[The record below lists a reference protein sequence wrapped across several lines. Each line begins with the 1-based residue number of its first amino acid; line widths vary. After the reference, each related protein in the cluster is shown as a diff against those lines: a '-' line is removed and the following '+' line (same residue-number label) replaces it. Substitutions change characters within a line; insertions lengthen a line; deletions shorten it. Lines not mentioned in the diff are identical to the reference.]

1 MKIDEKHISGWVE
14 HKAEGR
20 AAFNRY
26 EASVEEE
33 LEKEGLS
40 PEEIESYLDTL
51 EAAASKKQKTAKDPT
66 SMTDEE
72 AAAFTAGNIKQ
83 QQMAV
88 LHDIRPYF
96 LYGKKGALRANILQD
111 VALKS
116 RLITVTTEAK
126 ESPKEAKAA
135 IDKFKAQAEG
145 QTQKDN
151 AEKLANKLA
160 EVIERKVKRIHK
172 PIMGQNKKTIGDFLG
187 KPNLKDLKTRE
198 EIYDYWEEVAQY
210 YDEVI
215 EKGKAFSK
223 LLYKDTYDD
232 ILEGKVDEAH
242 QKFNGALSSLKPYVV
257 EIEAVPYQLDSQEER
272 VWMLMAG
279 FLKLAGVTQ
288 SIEPKGRKDEKPEE
302 EDLREAGKA
311 KEGEK
316 ASEFRADLQ
325 PIAGG
330 EAGKD
335 TPEEEHERE
344 ERAFE
349 EGISEAETQ
358 DWKDVLSDSKGG
370 SAEGWGAE
378 EWASSGGSVD
388 IEAAR
393 QESAKDHKL
402 QFIQLGSGRANLVEV
417 DPLFYYYFKTSS
429 GLDNIPITNKE
440 AEDMAED
447 IRDMG
452 WAINLNDNLRTGL
465 DNYIANLEKEISSAQ
480 GDSFMVP
487 LTPFFETGKTKQ
499 DKKENDADLPEWV
512 DSKYKQVTE
521 ATATFL
527 ESVAKLIEVKRTQ
540 FGTAGRGGR
549 ARVQTKLDFLS
560 NRIASGLFAAT
571 PSEAAKG
578 TKREWS
584 NELETALNELI
595 NAIIDYYVEPLESGK
610 FPGEKPRWMS
620 QEGSAKYSTKVISLY
635 SEDDSSELEERW
647 LKYGAAAVTA
657 SDINSLK
664 EFIERIAVKSS
675 IEYDTSLIE
684 QAEDAVD
691 AMTAMFGPKT
701 RKLNEHW
708 VGAALHRVANGLK
721 MDINELEFEGE
732 TLKAHYKEKKNKRRW
747 PMNRF
752 GEWLETHQDEL
763 EHPKALKTA
772 VDKFLTMLDKI
783 NKSSEIQEGLLE
795 AHDMIRKMT
804 DKETY
809 YGRASLSN
817 ADELDKVITKIQIT
831 HGVDIA
837 VTELTDIVEKID
849 SMKAIAREHGITEDV
864 VYMAKAMC
872 R

>member
-1 MKIDEKHISGWVE
+1 MKIDERHISGWIE
-14 HKAEGR
+14 HKAEGI

-26 EASVEEE
+26 EASIEEE
-33 LEKEGLS
+33 LEKDGLS
-40 PEEIESYLDTL
+40 PAEIEDYLDTV
-51 EAAASKKQKTAKDPT
+51 EAAAAKKQKKTKDPT

-72 AAAFTAGNIKQ
+72 VAAFTAGNIKQ

-111 VALKS
+111 VALKP

-198 EIYDYWEEVAQY
+198 EIYDYWEEVAQH

-215 EKGKAFSK
+215 EKARVFNK
-223 LLYKDTYDD
+223 LLYNNSM
-232 ILEGKVDEAH
+232 KVVDKAH
-242 QKFNGALSSLKPYVV
+242 HQFNAALGSLKPYVV
-257 EIEAVPYQLDSQEER
+257 EIEAVPYQLDTQEER
-272 VWMLMAG
+272 VWMLLAG

-288 SIEPKGRKDEKPEE
+288 SIEPKGRKDKKPEE

-311 KEGEK
+311 KEGET

-325 PIAGG
+325 PIEGG

-335 TPEEEHERE
+335 TPEEAHERQ

-349 EGISEAETQ
+349 AGISEAEEQ
-358 DWKDVLSDSKGG
+358 GWKEALSSSKGG

-393 QESAKDHKL
+393 RESAKDHKL
-402 QFIQLGSGRANLVEV
+402 QFIQAGSRRAELVEV

-447 IRDMG
+447 LREMG
-452 WAINLNDNLRTGL
+452 WAIDLSDNLKTGL
-465 DNYIANLEKEISSAQ
+465 DNYIARLEKEISSVQ

-487 LTPFFETGKTKQ
+487 LTPFFETGKAKE
-499 DKKENDADLPEWV
+499 DKKETDADLPDWV
-512 DSKYKQVTE
+512 DSKYQQVSET
-521 ATATFL
+521 TATFL

-571 PSEAAKG
+571 PSEAGKG

-701 RKLNEHW
+701 RKINEHW

-721 MDINELEFEGE
+721 MDINELEFKGE

-804 DKETY
+804 DKEIY
-809 YGRASLSN
+809 YGRASLSD
-817 ADELDKVITKIQIT
+817 ADELDKVITKIQTT

-849 SMKAIAREHGITEDV
+849 SMKSIAREHGLTEDV

>member
-1 MKIDEKHISGWVE
+1 MKIDEKHISGWIE

-26 EASVEEE
+26 EASIEEE
-33 LEKEGLS
+33 LEQKGLS
-40 PEEIESYLDTL
+40 PEEIEEYLDML
-51 EAAASKKQKTAKDPT
+51 EAAAAKKQKTPKDPT
-66 SMTDEE
+66 SMTEEE

-96 LYGKKGALRANILQD
+96 LYGKKGSLRANVLQD
-111 VALKS
+111 IQLKP
-116 RLITVTTEAK
+116 RLLTVTTEAR
-126 ESPKEAKAA
+126 ENPKEAKAA
-135 IDKFKAQAEG
+135 IDKFKAKAEG

-160 EVIERKVKRIHK
+160 EAIERKIKRKQK
-172 PIMGQNKKTIGDFLG
+172 PIMGQRKKTFGDFLG

-198 EIYDYWEEVAQY
+198 EIYDYWEEIAQY

-215 EKGKAFSK
+215 KSGRKFSK
-223 LLYKDTYDD
+223 SLFNENKDSE
-232 ILEGKVDEAH
+232 IEKLQ
-242 QKFNGALSSLKPYVV
+242 QKFNASLESLEPYVV
-257 EIEAVPYQLDSQEER
+257 EIDAVPYELDSQEER

-279 FLKLAGVTQ
+279 FMKLAGMTKT
-288 SIEPKGRKDEKPEE
+288 IEGSRRKEEKPKE

-311 KEGEK
+311 AEGKETEQERYS
-316 ASEFRADLQ
+316 AA
-325 PIAGG
+325 IAGG

-349 EGISEAETQ
+349 EGIDQAEQ
-358 DWKDVLSDSKGG
+358 EYWREKGSDD
-370 SAEGWGAE
+370 GWGAE

-388 IEAAR
+388 IDAAR
-393 QESAKDHKL
+393 RESAKDHKL
-402 QFIQLGSGRANLVEV
+402 RFMKLGSGRANLVEV

-440 AEDMAED
+440 AEDMMED
-447 IRDMG
+447 MRDMG
-452 WAINLNDNLRTGL
+452 WAINLRTGL
-465 DNYIANLEKEISSAQ
+465 DNYINSLEKEISSVQ

-487 LTPFFETGKTKQ
+487 ITPFFETGKAKQ

-512 DSKYKQVTE
+512 NSDYRKITE
-521 ATATFL
+521 VTATFL
-527 ESVAKLIEVKRTQ
+527 ETVAKLIEVKRTQ

-549 ARVQTKLDFLS
+549 ARVQTKLDITS
-560 NRIASGLFAAT
+560 NKIAQGLFAAT
-571 PSEAAKG
+571 PAEAGKG
-578 TKREWS
+578 IKRDWPQT
-584 NELETALNELI
+584 LEEDLNKLI
-595 NAIIDYYVEPLESGK
+595 EAIINYYIEPLESGK
-610 FPGEKPRWMS
+610 FPEEKPRWMS
-620 QEGSAKYSTKVISLY
+620 SEGSAKYSTKVISLY
-635 SEDDSSELEERW
+635 AEDDSSELEERW

-657 SDINSLK
+657 SDVDSLK
-664 EFIERIAVKSS
+664 DFIERVAIKST
-675 IEYDTSLIE
+675 IEYDSSLTS
-684 QAEDAVD
+684 QAEEAVD

-701 RKLNEHW
+701 RKINETW
-708 VGAALHRVANGLK
+708 IGAALHRVANGLD
-721 MDINELEFEGE
+721 MNVNELEFMGE

-752 GEWLETHQDEL
+752 GDWLEMHQDEL

-772 VDKFLTMLDKI
+772 VSKFLTMLDKI

-817 ADELDKVITKIQIT
+817 ADELDKVITKIQTT

-849 SMKAIAREHGITEDV
+849 SMKSIAREHGLTEDV